1 MSVKTA
7 SKVNVKKKKEQRN
20 LIAIIHKEVVI
31 GLNVIKIKV
40 TFLLLKIL

>member
-7 SKVNVKKKKEQRN
+7 SKVNVKKKEQRN